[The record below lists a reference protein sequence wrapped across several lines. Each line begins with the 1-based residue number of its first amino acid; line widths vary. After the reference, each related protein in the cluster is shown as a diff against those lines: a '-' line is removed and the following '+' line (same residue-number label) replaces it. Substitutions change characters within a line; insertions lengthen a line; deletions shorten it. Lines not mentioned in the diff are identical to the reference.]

1 VDILERRR
9 RIVDELR
16 AAGECTYDR
25 LARSFRVSTM
35 TIRRDIDRLA
45 GAGDAVK
52 TLRGARGVLI
62 ESPVFDRLRLQRA
75 EKRAIAGAALGLVG
89 AGQTVFLDGGTT
101 ALELARLLVA
111 EPRGLILL
119 THSAPV
125 AAELGRAGTNAV
137 IGLGGQMDPTTLCF
151 AGPAAEDALRAHR
164 VDLAFFTTLGF
175 VPAEGTYES
184 SLPVIR
190 MKRVAAER
198 AARRVLIVDHTKFGR
213 RAPTLALDSDRI
225 DTVVTDDRTDPKA
238 IRRLERDGKTVLVAP
253 VGRASTRGRQRHRP
267 ENRPSD
273 ESDVVSPSRRPS
285 GATASQRRRR

>member
-25 LARSFRVSTM
+25 LARRLGVSTM
-35 TIRRDIDRLA
+35 TVRRDIDRLA
-45 GAGDAVK
+45 GAGDAIK
-52 TLRGARGVLI
+52 TLRGARGTDARGYLV
-62 ESPVFDRLRLQRA
+62 ESPVLDRLRLQRA

-89 AGQTVFLDGGTT
+89 AGRTVFLDGGTT

-111 EPRGLILL
+111 EPRGLILV

-137 IGLGGQMDPTTLCF
+137 IGVGGQMDPTTLCF

-164 VDLAFFTTLGF
+164 LDLAVFTTKGF
-175 VPAEGTYES
+175 VPAEGTFES

-198 AARRVLIVDHTKFGR
+198 AARRVLLIDHTKFGR
-213 RAPTLALDSDRI
+213 RALTRALEADQV
-225 DTVVTDDRTDPKA
+225 DTVVTDDRADPKA
-238 IRRLERDGKTVLVAP
+238 LRRLERDGKMVLVAP
-253 VGRASTRGRQRHRP
+253 VGRAGRG
-267 ENRPSD
+267 
-273 ESDVVSPSRRPS
+273 
-285 GATASQRRRR
+285 